1 MEDSDYIKVNS
12 DLIAK
17 ECTLG
22 EKKNMF
28 LRIKINTYVTHLYLI
43 RFDFIADYINYHRL
57 QQDHFCVIEIIRKN
71 YLNQPAP
78 ETESLVLRNPQ
89 TVDASAGQAGA
100 ILRHLN
106 NEASFLKGFFF

>member
-1 MEDSDYIKVNS
+1 M
-12 DLIAK
+12 
-17 ECTLG
+17 
-22 EKKNMF
+22 
-28 LRIKINTYVTHLYLI
+28 
-43 RFDFIADYINYHRL
+43 
-57 QQDHFCVIEIIRKN
+57 IRKN

-106 NEASFLKGFFF
+106 NQASFFLKGFFFFSFLAMYMYIREANVL

>member
-1 MEDSDYIKVNS
+1 MRKNRHVLRS
-12 DLIAK
+12 
-17 ECTLG
+17 TL
-22 EKKNMF
+22 
-28 LRIKINTYVTHLYLI
+28 RPYVTHLYLI

-57 QQDHFCVIEIIRKN
+57 QQDHFCVIEMIRKN

-106 NEASFLKGFFF
+106 NQASFFFFKLTINFFLIYL